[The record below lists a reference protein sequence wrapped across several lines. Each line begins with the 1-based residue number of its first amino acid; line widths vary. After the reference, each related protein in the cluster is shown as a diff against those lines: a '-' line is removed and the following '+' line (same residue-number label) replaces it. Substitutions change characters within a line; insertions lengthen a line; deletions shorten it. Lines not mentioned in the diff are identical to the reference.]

1 MDKGH
6 HIDVS
11 SAKGV
16 DGDDEKKTAHGR
28 INYPKSRISITFDM
42 NKLQH
47 IPLPRETGSP
57 GRVLVTMNPPREPR
71 ALQSSQVYYHPLLNA
86 KSLQMTE
93 RLHELK
99 SDGGVSFA
107 GAWMGFGFHEDGF
120 VAGTHA
126 ADVLIKGRDQ
136 AGELKLVPNPT
147 SSMRAK
153 RGLWVTMLRMAVQ
166 LVQVMINS
174 V

>member
-1 MDKGH
+1 MNRGH
-6 HIDVS
+6 HTDVNHF
-11 SAKGV
+11 
-16 DGDDEKKTAHGR
+16 DGDDEDGEKKKAQGQ

-42 NKLQH
+42 NKLQD
-47 IPLPRETGSP
+47 IPLPREIGSP
-57 GRVLVTMNPPREPR
+57 GRVLVTMNPPQEPR
-71 ALQSSQVYYHPLLNA
+71 AFQSSQVYYHPFLNA

-126 ADVLIKGRDQ
+126 ADVLIKGRDG
-136 AGELKLVPNPT
+136 AGELKLIPNPT
-147 SSMRAK
+147 GSMGTK
-153 RGLWVTMLRMAVQ
+153 KGLWVTVLRMVVQ
-166 LVQVMINS
+166 VVQVMINL